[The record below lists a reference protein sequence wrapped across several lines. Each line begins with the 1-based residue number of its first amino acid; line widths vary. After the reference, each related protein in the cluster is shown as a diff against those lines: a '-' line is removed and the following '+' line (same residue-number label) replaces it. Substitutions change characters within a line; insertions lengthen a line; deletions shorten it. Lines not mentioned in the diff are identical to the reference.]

1 MGLSVT
7 FCWMQGNSLNS
18 NIMPRRPVD
27 FAGIRI
33 GHATHEEHYT
43 GCTVFLCPDGTR
55 GSVDA
60 RGPAPGS
67 REFALLAPD
76 KPEDKDIDAILLT
89 GGSAF
94 GLAAA
99 DGVMKYLAE
108 RGIGHPTPIRP
119 VPIVPAAVVYD
130 FFLNQGAFSPNSE
143 SGYAACVA
151 ADEFDGTIEEGNIGA
166 GTGVLLGKWS
176 GFENM
181 MKGGFGVASLRVG
194 EVVVAAAAVVNAVGD
209 VVDEASRVMAGAR
222 NPGGGWIADRNVLRY
237 VERLVPPPPGTN
249 TTLIV
254 AATNAA
260 LSRSELA
267 RMTHQAHN
275 GIAIAVRPSHTRHD
289 GDVAFALSTMDLA
302 APLDLVNNMTV
313 QVVAEAIRNGV
324 RSCSS
329 TLWVPG
335 LADWMA

>member
-1 MGLSVT
+1 
-7 FCWMQGNSLNS
+7 
-18 NIMPRRPVD
+18 MPKRTID

-33 GHATHEEHYT
+33 GHATYEADHT
-43 GCTVFLCPDGTR
+43 GCTVFLCPHGTR

-67 REFALLAPD
+67 RELALLAPD

-99 DGVMKYLAE
+99 DGVMQYLAE

-119 VPIVPAAVVYD
+119 VPIVPAAVVFD
-130 FFLNQGAFSPNSE
+130 LFLNRGSFAPNAE
-143 SGYAACVA
+143 SGYAACTA
-151 ADEFDGTIEEGNIGA
+151 ADLFDGTIEEGNVGA
-166 GTGVLLGKWS
+166 GTGVLMGKWS

-181 MKGGFGVASLRVG
+181 MKGGFGAASLRMG

-209 VVDEASRVMAGAR
+209 VVDVNSHVLAGAR
-222 NPGGGWIADRNVLRY
+222 KPLGGWQADDNALRY
-237 VERLVPPPPGTN
+237 IEHLPPIPAGTN
-249 TTLIV
+249 TTLV
-254 AATNAA
+254 VLATNAI
-260 LSRSELA
+260 LSRSELT

-289 GDVAFALSTMDLA
+289 GDIAFALSTMQINA
-302 APLDLVNNMTV
+302 ALDLVNNMTV
-313 QVVAEAIRNGV
+313 QVVTEAIRNGV
-324 RSCSS
+324 RSCD
-329 TLWVPG
+329 TMLGVPG
-335 LADWMA
+335 LGDWAA